1 MKKVSIIIPCFN
13 QGEWIKEAVESA
25 VNQTYKNV
33 EIVIIND
40 GSTDNSEDVIH
51 SLCEKYPDIVFINE
65 KKNHGVVYARNKAIQ
80 MASTE
85 YILPLDADD
94 KIALSYVEK
103 AVKILEENPNIG
115 IVYSRARIFGT
126 KNKEWK
132 LAEFS
137 REKILYSNCIFASA
151 MFRKSDFEKIGG
163 YKEYMKDGWEDWD
176 LWLSFIEAGFEVHRI
191 DEVLFFYRKYKQ
203 ASRSDLLK
211 NKDLM
216 LYSNIFKH
224 HLNLYLNSDNFIKRV
239 YNQSD
244 KKFKQ
249 YKKLYY
255 LSLFGFIISFY
266 INLIFLINQI
276 LNK

>member
-1 MKKVSIIIPCFN
+1 
-13 QGEWIKEAVESA
+13 
-25 VNQTYKNV
+25 
-33 EIVIIND
+33 
-40 GSTDNSEDVIH
+40 
-51 SLCEKYPDIVFINE
+51 
-65 KKNHGVVYARNKAIQ
+65 

-94 KIALSYVEK
+94 KIAPSYVEK

-176 LWLSFIEAGFEVHRI
+176 LWLSFIEAGFDVYKI
-191 DEVLFFYRKYKQ
+191 DEVLLFYRKYNKN
-203 ASRSDLLK
+203 SRSDLAA
-211 NKDLM
+211 NKINF
-216 LYSNIFKH
+216 LYSIIFKH
-224 HLNLYLNSDNFIKRV
+224 HLDLYLKSSTFVKKV
-239 YNQSD
+239 YGQTE
-244 KKFKQ
+244 KKLKQ

-255 LSLFGFIISFY
+255 LLLLAFIISFFL
-266 INLIFLINQI
+266 NLILVVVKI
-276 LNK
+276 

>member
-51 SLCEKYPDIVFINE
+51 SLCKKYPDIVFINE
-65 KKNHGVVYARNKAIQ
+65 KENHGVVYARNKAIQ
-80 MASTE
+80 MTSAE

-94 KIALSYVEK
+94 KIAPSYVEK

-115 IVYSRARIFGT
+115 IVYSRARIFGI

-137 REKILYSNCIFASA
+137 REDILYKNCIFSSVL
-151 MFRKSDFEKIGG
+151 FRKRDFEKIGG

-216 LYSNIFKH
+216 LYSNLFKN
-224 HLNLYLNSDNFIKRV
+224 HLNLYLNSDDLIKRV
-239 YNQSD
+239 YGQTE
-244 KKFKQ
+244 KKLKQ

-255 LSLFGFIISFY
+255 LLLLAFIISFFL
-266 INLIFLINQI
+266 NLILVVVKI
-276 LNK
+276 